1 MPQSTDN
8 TYARISKRYDRF
20 LEPVNA
26 PLRTIGLTMYPTDES
41 MRVLD
46 VGCGT
51 GAHLQVYADSGAQ
64 CYGVDASDSML
75 SIARERLGARATLDV
90 GDARTLSHTNASFDL
105 IFISLVLHEL
115 DKDAQREI
123 LAEMVRVVKPD
134 GRILVID
141 HRVGPLRFK
150 GRSTRALSFLA
161 ERLAGRHHYRNWRS
175 YLGSNGLP
183 TLATAANLTVDR
195 ENLVSGGNLSLW
207 LLKKTQKHRSVS
219 TAHAPRRRFNE
230 ATSNL

>member
-51 GAHLQVYADSGAQ
+51 GAHLQLYVDSGAQ
-64 CYGVDASDSML
+64 CYGVDASESML
-75 SIARERLGARATLDV
+75 SIARERLGARATLDL

-105 IFISLVLHEL
+105 VSISLVLHEL

-123 LAEMVRVVKPD
+123 LAEMVRVTKPH

-141 HRVGPLRFK
+141 YRVGPLRLK
-150 GRSTRALSFLA
+150 RRMTRVVSFVA
-161 ERLAGRHHYRNWRS
+161 ERLAGRRHFHNWRT
-175 YLGSNGLP
+175 YLRAGGLP
-183 TLATAANLTVDR
+183 ALVSSADVETDR
-195 ENLVSGGNLSLW
+195 EQIVSGGNLSLW
-207 LLKKTQKHRSVS
+207 LLKRS
-219 TAHAPRRRFNE
+219 
-230 ATSNL
+230 